1 MKRGIYR
8 GPIPHL
14 IGKTALLREATHGH
28 VVAQFDDWSLT
39 RSGDPIPR
47 TRTVLE
53 YEPHARFPTE
63 QQEPLPEPPAD
74 ALGYGWH
81 AFPAED
87 FEENR
92 TCPTCEATGF
102 QQSTLGPDRCTFC
115 DGTEGGNPP
124 EEEDA

>member
-1 MKRGIYR
+1 MKRGIYC

-14 IGKTALLREATHGH
+14 IGKTALLREAIHGH

-39 RSGDPIPR
+39 RSGDPIPA
-47 TRTVLE
+47 E
-53 YEPHARFPTE
+53 K
-63 QQEPLPEPPAD
+63 PEGPPAD

>member
-1 MKRGIYR
+1 MKR
-8 GPIPHL
+8 
-14 IGKTALLREATHGH
+14 
-28 VVAQFDDWSLT
+28 V
-39 RSGDPIPR
+39 
-47 TRTVLE
+47 
-53 YEPHARFPTE
+53 
-63 QQEPLPEPPAD
+63 QE
-74 ALGYGWH
+74 ALGDLDYVVQGANLVF

-124 EEEDA
+124 EEDA